1 MKPDQAESLRR
12 KMRERQMIK
21 PELYEKK
28 AKTLAVI
35 SGKGGV
41 GKSNLTLN
49 MAVALQE
56 KGKKALIIDLDIG
69 MGNIDVLIGAAS
81 SRTIIDVMENRHA
94 LAQSLSSG
102 PKGLRY
108 ISGGTGLEAIYQA
121 DREKWSAFMNGLS
134 AVLSDFDYVLF
145 DMGAG
150 LSKEQLPFILSAED
164 ILAVTT
170 PEPTAIMDAYSAI
183 KHLLLADERLT
194 VNIAVNRARAQK
206 QALDTYNRLSHAIHT
221 FLGAEVRFAGS
232 IPDDPLV
239 SQAVIDQVPFLIKN
253 PQAKAS
259 RSVRLLTDV
268 LFQTEENKPREEKPA
283 FIERLSSFLLRR
295 TLQ

>member
-12 KMRERQMIK
+12 KMKQRQLIK

-41 GKSNLTLN
+41 GKSNITLN
-49 MAVALQE
+49 MALALQE
-56 KGKKALIIDLDIG
+56 KGKNVLIIDLDIG
-69 MGNIDVLIGAAS
+69 MGNIDVLISASS

-94 LAQSLSSG
+94 LAQSLSAG
-102 PKGLRY
+102 PKGIRY
-108 ISGGTGLEAIYQA
+108 ISGGTGLDVIYRA
-121 DREKWSAFMNGLS
+121 DREKWSYFMNDLS
-134 AVLSDFDYVLF
+134 AVLREFDYVLF

-183 KHLLLADERLT
+183 KHLVIADERLSIS
-194 VNIAVNRARAQK
+194 IAVNRASSK
-206 QALDTYNRLSHAIHT
+206 KNALDTFARLSHAIHT
-221 FLGAEVRFAGS
+221 FLGADVQFAGS

-239 SQAVIDQVPFLIKN
+239 SQAVIDQVPFLIKS

-259 RSVRLLTDV
+259 RSVRLLADV

-283 FIERLSSFLLRR
+283 FIEKLSSFLMRR
-295 TLQ
+295 TLH